1 MYEFKSGFANQL
13 VEYLNFREAL
23 GFSKE
28 HAKVLKYFDTFC
40 FNYFPDRNLL
50 TKDVV
55 RGWFSHDIELGKKG
69 FENKA
74 SAIRGFAKH
83 IGNGAYILP
92 MEYVPRTKQFVP
104 YVPTKAELVALFNAA
119 ENFKRKNEPFI
130 NNTLVTMFKLMY
142 SCGLR
147 PNECRKLETKNVFLN
162 TGELMITKT
171 KRCKERIVV
180 MSDEMLNI
188 MKEYD
193 LKRNISVG
201 TTEFFFVKADGQ
213 PFSVQSFRNIFG
225 KCWALAN
232 PDVESHLL
240 PHLRAYDLRHCFAST
255 VLHKWIDEGRNLY
268 AMLPYLR
275 AYMGHER
282 LDDTAYYI
290 HILPERLLSS
300 PGVDWDRM
308 DRIIPEVNIWTN

>member
-1 MYEFKSGFANQL
+1 MYDFKSGFAYQL
-13 VEYLNFREAL
+13 NEYLSFRMAL
-23 GFSKE
+23 GFSNE
-28 HAKVLKYFDTFC
+28 HEKVLKRFDEFC
-40 FNYFPDRNLL
+40 YDNFPNETSL

-55 RGWFSHDIELGKKG
+55 QGWFSHDIALGRKG

-74 SAIRGFAKH
+74 SAIRLFAKH
-83 IGNGAYILP
+83 IGEGAYVLP
-92 MEYVPRTKQFVP
+92 MKYVPRKKQFVP
-104 YVPTKAELVALFNAA
+104 YVPTKAELIALFSAT
-119 ENFKRKNEPFI
+119 ENFKQRNEPFI
-130 NNTLVTMFKLMY
+130 NYTLVTMFKLMY

-147 PNECRKLETKNVFLN
+147 PNECRKLERKNVFFD

-193 LKRNISVG
+193 LKRSISVG
-201 TTEFFFVKADGQ
+201 TSEFFFVKANGL
-213 PFSVQSFRNIFG
+213 PFSVELFRNMFK
-225 KCWALAN
+225 KCWILAN
-232 PDVESHLL
+232 PEVDSHLL
-240 PHLRAYDLRHCFAST
+240 PHFRAYDLRHCFAST

-300 PGVDWDRM
+300 PGVDWTRM
-308 DRIIPEVNIWTN
+308 DRIIPEVSVWTN